1 MQAKIYPPN
10 PIFKNHG
17 ERKVFETLVP
27 LLTDDDA
34 IIANLEM
41 SDPEA
46 GDIEIDLVLLL
57 KDYGCMVIEV
67 KGAHITY
74 DHGSWIQSDPS
85 GSHEIDPAGQ
95 AKRNMYSLRNYLT
108 SRWSQGIL
116 RCDWMVAF
124 PHCSGS
130 VASNSKS
137 HSERRIA
144 LQHAPNSNSFKHT
157 TKSLTASLRWLG

>member
-1 MQAKIYPPN
+1 MPPRIYPSN

-27 LLTDDDA
+27 LLSDGDA

-74 DHGSWIQSDPS
+74 DHGSWI
-85 GSHEIDPAGQ
+85 
-95 AKRNMYSLRNYLT
+95 
-108 SRWSQGIL
+108 
-116 RCDWMVAF
+116 
-124 PHCSGS
+124 
-130 VASNSKS
+130 
-137 HSERRIA
+137 
-144 LQHAPNSNSFKHT
+144 
-157 TKSLTASLRWLG
+157 